1 MCFENIPCKA
11 LHSGKKGF
19 GMAHRRCEIDF
30 KPQPLLQKTFLFYV
44 SETLAMYVG
53 VYLHTNALAHVCKL
67 KHAYTCTFL
76 RMRLRF
82 QKHNKGKFSVIM
94 AEV

>member
-30 KPQPLLQKTFLFYV
+30 KPQPLLQKNCLSYT
-44 SETLAMYVG
+44 SETLAEYAGMC
-53 VYLHTNALAHVCKL
+53 LPTHALAHVHRSRATL
-67 KHAYTCTFL
+67 
-76 RMRLRF
+76 
-82 QKHNKGKFSVIM
+82 VILFPKIDFYSFKM
-94 AEV
+94 SYFPF

>member
-30 KPQPLLQKTFLFYV
+30 KPQPLLQKTCLFYV
-44 SETLAMYVG
+44 SKTLVAYVG
-53 VYLHTNALAHVCKL
+53 VCLRMHALAHVYRL
-67 KHAYTCTFL
+67 LPTFV
-76 RMRLRF
+76 
-82 QKHNKGKFSVIM
+82 G
-94 AEV
+94 